1 MPVRRLP
8 PARAKRAW
16 RKQPR
21 TPAPDRRLDPAV
33 GNPLHNYRRAFHEW
47 AAACGYSMATVQTR
61 DRSITRFII
70 WCDERGITR
79 PADITRAVLE
89 RYQRHLFLSRKRD
102 GAPLSLATQQ
112 SLLNPLRA
120 FFKWL
125 ARENHILYNP
135 ASELILPRQPRQLP
149 KVLLSVQDVEAVL
162 NQPDSATAWGL
173 RDRAILETL
182 YSTGI
187 RRMELT
193 RLTLYDVDLAQ
204 GTVMVRLGKGAKDRL
219 IPIGRRACA
228 WIARY
233 VAEVRPELA
242 VRSDELALFLTDYGE
257 PFEKNRL
264 GDLVRRYLRHAGVT
278 QGSCHVFRHACA
290 THMLENGADIR
301 FIQAMLGHSELS
313 TTQIYTQVSIGKLK
327 EIHAATHPARMERA
341 RDAQTQRAGE
351 DLGEEA
357 QALLHA
363 IAGEAE
369 DEGGADVGGV
379 AADAPK
385 ARR

>member
-1 MPVRRLP
+1 MPARHPP
-8 PARAKRAW
+8 PAQRTKRAW
-16 RKQPR
+16 CKPR
-21 TPAPDRRLDPAV
+21 TFTSTSRPDPAAA
-33 GNPLHNYRRAFHEW
+33 NPLHNYRRAFHEW
-47 AAACGYSMATVQTR
+47 AAACGYSMNTVHTR
-61 DRSITRFII
+61 DRSITRFIR

-79 PADITRAVLE
+79 PADISRAVLE
-89 RYQRHLFLSRKRD
+89 RYQRHLFLSRKTD

-112 SLLNPLRA
+112 SLLNPLRV

-125 ARENHILYNP
+125 AREHHILYNP

-162 NQPDSATAWGL
+162 NEPDVSTAWGI

-204 GTVMVRLGKGAKDRL
+204 GTVMVRLGKGGKDRL

-228 WIARY
+228 WVARY

-242 VRSDELALFLTDYGE
+242 IRSDQLALFLTDYGE
-257 PFEKNRL
+257 AFEKNRL
-264 GDLVRRYLRHAGVT
+264 GDLVRRYLRHAGVN
-278 QGSCHVFRHACA
+278 QGACHVFRHAMA

-327 EIHAATHPARMERA
+327 EIHAATHPAR
-341 RDAQTQRAGE
+341 
-351 DLGEEA
+351 
-357 QALLHA
+357 LHKA
-363 IAGEAE
+363 NTGS
-369 DEGGADVGGV
+369 ADTAV
-379 AADAPK
+379 AADTAE
-385 ARR
+385 AS

>member
-1 MPVRRLP
+1 MPVRHLP
-8 PARAKRAW
+8 PEKRTKRVGRRKPRPPASIARN
-16 RKQPR
+16 
-21 TPAPDRRLDPAV
+21 DPAAA
-33 GNPLHNYRRAFHEW
+33 NPLHSYRRAFREW
-47 AAACGYSMATVQTR
+47 AEARAYSTATVETR
-61 DRSITRFII
+61 DRSITRFIA

-89 RYQRHLFLSRKRD
+89 RYQRHLFLARKSD

-149 KVLLSVQDVEAVL
+149 KVLLTVPDVEAVL
-162 NQPDSATAWGL
+162 NEPDVSTAWGL

-219 IPIGRRACA
+219 IPVGRRACA
-228 WIARY
+228 WIGRY
-233 VAEVRPELA
+233 VEEVRPELA
-242 VRSDELALFLTDYGE
+242 TRSDELTLFLTDYGE

-264 GDLVRRYLRHAGVT
+264 GDLVKRYMRRAGIPH
-278 QGSCHVFRHACA
+278 GSCHAFRHAMA

-313 TTQIYTQVSIGKLK
+313 TTQIYTQVAIGKLK
-327 EIHAATHPARMERA
+327 EIHAATHPARIERVGE
-341 RDAQTQRAGE
+341 AQTQRTGE
-351 DLGEEA
+351 GLDEEA
-357 QALLHA
+357 QRLLEA
-363 IAGEAE
+363 IEADSE
-369 DEGGADVGGV
+369 DETGGV